1 MATTAHQ
8 NPAAATILDILTRI
22 NTAWRTGH
30 PEEMAPYLDEHVVM
44 AFPDF
49 SGHMEGR
56 QALIASFTAFEREA
70 RVHEYRQGE
79 VRVDG
84 SGGAAVA
91 QYPFEMVYER
101 EGARW
106 RSKGWDVWVFE
117 RRGAEWIAVWRT
129 MQALTEE
136 PAGPA

>member
-1 MATTAHQ
+1 VSTTQQ
-8 NPAAATILDILTRI
+8 NSAAADVVDVLNRI
-22 NTAWRTGH
+22 TAAWRTGRFQ
-30 PEEMAPYLDEHVVM
+30 EMAAYLDEHVAV
-44 AFPDF
+44 AFPGF
-49 SGHMEGR
+49 AGHLEGR
-56 QALIASFTAFEREA
+56 QALIDSFAAFAREA
-70 RVHEYRQGE
+70 SIHDYRQGE

-84 SGGAAVA
+84 SGGVAVA

-129 MQALTEE
+129 MQGLTEE
-136 PAGPA
+136 PVVAS